1 MSKIRGRHGS
11 KVFEEF
17 FHRVVD
23 LCLKAG
29 LVKGEQITDSIL
41 IEANA
46 SSDSIVNKE
55 TDVTDSQST
64 CDGTTQY
71 VKKFSNQT
79 HSSKTDPENLL
90 AN

>member
-1 MSKIRGRHGS
+1 
-11 KVFEEF
+11 VFEEF

-23 LCLKAG
+23 LCLKSG

-41 IEANA
+41 IEANT

-64 CDGTTQY
+64 GDGTTQY
-71 VKKFSNQT
+71 DKKFSNQT